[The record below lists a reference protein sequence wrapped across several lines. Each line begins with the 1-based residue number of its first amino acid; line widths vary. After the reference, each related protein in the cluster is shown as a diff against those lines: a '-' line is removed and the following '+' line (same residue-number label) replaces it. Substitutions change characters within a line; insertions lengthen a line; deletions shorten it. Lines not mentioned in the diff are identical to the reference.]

1 MNRAYVSGVKR
12 PYEILIGKGILNE
25 LAEVMEKNTKAQ
37 RIVIITDD
45 NVDKY
50 YSETVMNILENAG
63 YKTFKFV
70 FSHGEKNKT
79 LNTVADILEFMAENN
94 ITRSDCIAALGG
106 GIVGDV
112 SGFAA
117 ASYLRGISFVQLPTT
132 FLAAIDSSVG
142 GKTGVNLKAGKN
154 LAGAFYQP
162 RAVLCDI
169 DTFKTLPE
177 ENFKEGI
184 AEAIKY
190 GVICDRGLF
199 DILKEGTAWNT
210 EDIIEQCVS
219 IKAKIVAEDELD
231 TGKRQ
236 LLNFGHTIGHAVE
249 KCSGFTITHGA
260 AVGIGMAMI
269 SKAAEKLGWSEKSV
283 YPELLNALKKN
294 KLRTEYQADKKALVE
309 VMEKDKKITGNNINL
324 VIPKKIGNCVLK
336 KIPVEQLVEIIAYC

>member
-1 MNRAYVSGVKR
+1 MNRVCLSGVKR

-25 LAEVMEKNTKAQ
+25 LPDVIGSNTKAR
-37 RIVIITDD
+37 RIVIITDE

-50 YSETVMNILENAG
+50 YSEKVKDILENAG
-63 YKTFKFV
+63 YETFKFV

-79 LNTVADILEFMAENN
+79 LNTVSDILELMAENN

-106 GIVGDV
+106 GIAGDI

-117 ASYLRGISFVQLPTT
+117 ACYLRGIAFVQLPTT

-162 RAVLCDI
+162 RAVLCDV

-177 ENFKEGI
+177 ANFKEGI

-190 GVICDRGLF
+190 GVICDRELF
-199 DILKEGTAWNT
+199 DILKEGTEWNT
-210 EDIIEQCVS
+210 EEIIARCVS

-269 SKAAEKLGWSEKSV
+269 SKATAELGWSDKCV
-283 YPELLNALKKN
+283 YPEVLNALKKN
-294 KLRTEYQADKKALVE
+294 GLMTEYKTDKKALIA
-309 VMEKDKKITGNNINL
+309 VMERDKKISGKEINL
-324 VIPKKIGNCVLK
+324 VIPENIGNCVLK
-336 KIPVEQLVEIIAYC
+336 RVPVEQLAEVIAHC